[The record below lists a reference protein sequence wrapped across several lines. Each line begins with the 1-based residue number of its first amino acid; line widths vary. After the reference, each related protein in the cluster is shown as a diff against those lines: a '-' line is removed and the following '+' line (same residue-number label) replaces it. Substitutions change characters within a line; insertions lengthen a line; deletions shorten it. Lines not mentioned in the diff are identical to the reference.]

1 MSEWVF
7 AQEDASQEL
16 AKLQFYSVKKKQPG
30 GDVEFIITVCEYAS
44 PPDPSMK
51 FFAKADKQTNQKS
64 APYTPSGWGRELLG
78 ALAECIRAINRF
90 PYEGE

>member
-7 AQEDASQEL
+7 AQEDPSQEL
-16 AKLQFYSVKKKQPG
+16 ARLHYYGVKKKQAD
-30 GDVEFIITVCEYAS
+30 GDIEFTITVYEYAT
-44 PPDPSMK
+44 PPDVSMK
-51 FFAKADKQTNQKS
+51 FFARADKQTNQRS
-64 APYTPSGWGRELLG
+64 APYTPCGWGRELLG